1 MRSYPDYSKGSR
13 VLGTRVVVTG
23 IGIVSPLGLSAETTW
38 ESLLAGK
45 SGVDYISSFDPELF
59 ETQIAAEVKGFEPT
73 DFLDRKEARRMDRFV
88 QFASVASQE
97 AVAKAG
103 LNLDKEKAE
112 RVSVMI
118 GSGIGGIITLSKELE
133 VMLERGPS
141 KVNPFLIPMM
151 LGDMASGRVSMM
163 MGAKGPNFSAI
174 SSCATGADTIAEAS
188 ELIRSGQVDVAI
200 TGGSEAPIC
209 PIGIAGFNA
218 CNALSRNN
226 QKPQKASRPF
236 DAKRDGF
243 VMGEGG
249 GILILESLE
258 HALARGVEPL
268 AELAGHGAT
277 ADAHHI
283 TQPSP
288 GGEGGARAMS
298 IALSKAGLTPKDI
311 DYINA
316 HGTSTPMNDKYETMA
331 IKTVFGPEAY
341 NIPIS
346 STKSM
351 TGHLLGAS
359 GALEA
364 AICVLAISQGAI
376 PPTINLDNPDPEC
389 DLDYIASNS
398 RTGAINAAIS
408 NSLGFGGHN
417 TCLAFRSFSGS

>member
-1 MRSYPDYSKGSR
+1 
-13 VLGTRVVVTG
+13 LGTRVVVTG
-23 IGIVSPLGLSAETTW
+23 IGVVSPLGLSSETTW

-45 SGVDYISSFDPELF
+45 SGVDYISSFDPEPF
-59 ETQIAAEVKGFEPT
+59 ETKIAAEVKGFEPT

-88 QFASVASQE
+88 QFAAVASQE
-97 AVAKAG
+97 AMTKAG
-103 LNLDKEKAE
+103 LNLEKEKAE

-118 GSGIGGIITLSKELE
+118 GSGIGGILTLSQELQ
-133 VMLERGPS
+133 VMIERGPS
-141 KVNPFLIPMM
+141 RVNPFLIPMM
-151 LGDMASGRVSMM
+151 LGDMASGRVSIMI
-163 MGAKGPNFSAI
+163 GAKGPSYSAI

-188 ELIRSGQVDVAI
+188 ELIRRGEIDVAI

-218 CNALSRNN
+218 CNALSRHN
-226 QKPQKASRPF
+226 QEPKKASRPF
-236 DAKRDGF
+236 DAQRDGF

-249 GILILESLE
+249 SVLVLESLE
-258 HALARGVEPL
+258 HALARGAQPL

-288 GGEGGARAMS
+288 GGEGGARAMR
-298 IALSKAGLTPKDI
+298 IAMERSGLTPKDI

-331 IKTVFGPEAY
+331 IKSALGPEAY

-351 TGHLLGAS
+351 TGHLLGAG

-364 AICVLAISQGAI
+364 AICVMAISLGAM
-376 PPTINLDNPDPEC
+376 PPTINLDNPDPDC
-389 DLDYIASNS
+389 DLDYVTNTA
-398 RTGAINAAIS
+398 RTCVVNTVLS

-417 TCLAFRSFSGS
+417 TCLAFKSFSEG